1 MAENPFNVSRKL
13 FKWLDLPWV
22 TEVEQYISDHT
33 TVNEERSDSTHR
45 QLRTRIARWRNDTNW
60 KYNKDA
66 ATDCQEVLH
75 SFGYLVLGN
84 LIGNAIRYNRPGGK
98 VQVEWDEETRSLGVR
113 DTGHGIVPEM
123 LPHIPHSPSCSIST
137 WRISSLPFLR
147 GEFMVCLPREA

>member
-1 MAENPFNVSRKL
+1 MAEHPFNVSRKL

-66 ATDCQEVLH
+66 ATACQEVLH

-84 LIGNAIRYNRPGGK
+84 LTYYSNNCSDN
-98 VQVEWDEETRSLGVR
+98 VDTHHET
-113 DTGHGIVPEM
+113 
-123 LPHIPHSPSCSIST
+123 
-137 WRISSLPFLR
+137 FLHNKL
-147 GEFMVCLPREA
+147 EFNYLK